1 MTAYLWLLKYV
12 IPFIIGGVLFGGLAW
27 KIREAQ
33 VVKLEGQVSIFK
45 DAKAEQ
51 DKTIKALQDE
61 ITKGNKSCQERLA
74 SKDETIRRLQE
85 IDNMGGYDASTGNNP
100 LRDSLNGMYNHR

>member
-1 MTAYLWLLKYV
+1 MGILTYLK
-12 IPFIIGGVLFGGLAW
+12 IGFALVLFAGGFGSAW
-27 KIREAQ
+27 WVQEAQ

-74 SKDETIRRLQE
+74 SKDATIRRLQE
-85 IDNMGGYDASTGNNP
+85 IDNMGGHNEIDGTNP
-100 LRDSLNGMYNHR
+100 LRDALNSLFSR